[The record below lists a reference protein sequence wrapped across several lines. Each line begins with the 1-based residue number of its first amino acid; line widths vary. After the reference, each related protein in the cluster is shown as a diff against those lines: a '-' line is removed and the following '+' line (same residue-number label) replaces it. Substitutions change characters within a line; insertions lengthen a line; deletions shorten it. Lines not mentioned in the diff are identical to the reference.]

1 MRTRACLCPTLGQ
14 PGHPRPVSQPHA
26 PYTAPVLRC
35 FPEAPRSW
43 PVGCGEP
50 LGTRQGHRLAKRSA
64 TGPAEQSPKAALR
77 LQSPKSPGPRCGRW
91 GHPGGWCQHSSLT
104 RGPGWD
110 PSPAAPDPHV
120 ATVLH
125 RVFVNTL
132 ASFGPEKVFKCVIYF
147 SNHDNCYKINKS
159 LEKLPLG
166 VLSCLRA

>member
-1 MRTRACLCPTLGQ
+1 MCAHARVSVPPWAGRVIPDLCPSPTPPTL
-14 PGHPRPVSQPHA
+14 P
-26 PYTAPVLRC
+26 PVLRC

-43 PVGCGEP
+43 PVGCGKP
-50 LGTRQGHRLAKRSA
+50 LGRRQGHRLATRLPPGQLSR
-64 TGPAEQSPKAALR
+64 ALR
-77 LQSPKSPGPRCGRW
+77 LPMLPGPTLWPVGPSW
-91 GHPGGWCQHSSLT
+91 WLVSAFQPDS
-104 RGPGWD
+104 GPGWD

-159 LEKLPLG
+159 LEKLALG